1 MKNTRIKLFEDFAI
15 DLLVDKVY
23 EEMMQSF
30 IYESDMAYMDSDDDE
45 ESYAKELTSG
55 EKAAFARDFQIITPE
70 QLAAIYL
77 RALGKSEGDTGKYLV
92 MIPGMEQFGDKDRDS
107 RAFKITL
114 PAFADAIGLESQAT
128 GMIVTGKFINL
139 LNGSEE
145 YQSQI
150 IAPKI
155 IKAFYKFS
163 GKSPSEIAG
172 LAANAIQD
180 PSFMQNRT
188 KAEDALDKA
197 AEYRKNKKVSDV
209 NTGMKVFSLIN
220 SLRSASPIFSD
231 IKKAQK
237 SAIAKIAAEINQ
249 DPEKIKKAY
258 AEYLRTKGLLSDKM
272 YFSEK

>member
-1 MKNTRIKLFEDFAI
+1 MKNRKIKLFEDFSI
-15 DLLVDKVY
+15 ELLVNKVY
-23 EEMMQSF
+23 EEMMQDF
-30 IYESDMAYMDSDDDE
+30 LYESSMGLPDSE
-45 ESYAKELTSG
+45 EDPQAELTSG

-92 MIPGMEQFGDKDRDS
+92 MIPGMNQFGEMNKDS
-107 RAFKITL
+107 REFKITL

-128 GMIVTGKFINL
+128 GIIVTGKFINL

-145 YQSQI
+145 YQSQL

-155 IKAFYKFS
+155 IKAFNKFQ
-163 GKSPSEIAG
+163 GKSPSELAG
-172 LAANAIQD
+172 IAANAIQD
-180 PSFMQNRT
+180 PSFAQNRD
-188 KAEDALDKA
+188 KAMDALDRAAGQRKA
-197 AEYRKNKKVSDV
+197 RKESDI

-237 SAIAKIAAEINQ
+237 SAISKIAAEINQ
-249 DPEKIKKAY
+249 DPEKIKNSY
-258 AEYLRTKGLLSDKM
+258 MEYLRSKGLLSDKM
-272 YFSEK
+272 YFREK